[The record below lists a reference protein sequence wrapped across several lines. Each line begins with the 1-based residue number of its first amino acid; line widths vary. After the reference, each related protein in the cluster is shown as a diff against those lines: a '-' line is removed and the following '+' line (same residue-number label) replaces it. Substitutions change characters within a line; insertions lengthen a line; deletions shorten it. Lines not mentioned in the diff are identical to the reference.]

1 MHGVLSKPVC
11 VRTMSLSAGLK
22 LGGHRCTQLRMR
34 VCSRHW
40 PAEVDDHRHGQGLNL
55 PVAAAV
61 ARGVNLA
68 VTPSGQHHTGWRCAE
83 CLRMRSG
90 SLLAGLAI
98 GLASKACKRFG
109 FTLWSGQCARRW
121 SCFAAAPKPT
131 EQETQEDEE
140 NTRKR
145 IEIQVVLPDQPLHSG
160 GQ

>member
-1 MHGVLSKPVC
+1 
-11 VRTMSLSAGLK
+11 
-22 LGGHRCTQLRMR
+22 
-34 VCSRHW
+34 
-40 PAEVDDHRHGQGLNL
+40 
-55 PVAAAV
+55 
-61 ARGVNLA
+61 
-68 VTPSGQHHTGWRCAE
+68 
-83 CLRMRSG
+83 MRSG

-145 IEIQVVLPDQPLHSG
+145 IEIQVRWHDQPLYLG